1 MKHILFSILLM
12 LLFVETSQAQI
23 STPMASPLSKL
34 EQKIGITDITVEY
47 SRPSANG
54 RVIFGGLIPFGEVWR
69 TGANVNT
76 KFTVSDDVKING
88 NTLKKGT
95 YALYTVPSKESW
107 AVIFYLKSDNWGN
120 PKTWDATQ
128 EALRINVPV
137 KKSMIFI
144 ESFTISIG
152 NLKNDEALL
161 SLAWENTEILLKV
174 EVPTTEKVEKSIK
187 QVMAGPSTRDY
198 ILAARYYLEQEKEL
212 DLALTYIDKALETNQ
227 NNFGNLRTK
236 ALILYKLN
244 KIDLAKKTMQQSLE
258 LAKKE
263 DNKDY
268 IKLNEATLK
277 EWK

>member
-1 MKHILFSILLM
+1 MKHILFSVLLM

-34 EQKIGITDITVEY
+34 EQKVGITDITIEY
-47 SRPSANG
+47 SRPSVNG
-54 RVIFGGLIPFGEVWR
+54 RVIFGDLIPFGEVWR

-76 KFTVSDDVKING
+76 KFTVNDDVKING

-107 AVIFYLKSDNWGN
+107 DVIFYLKSDNWGT

>member
-1 MKHILFSILLM
+1 MKRFLITFFTISILIT
-12 LLFVETSQAQI
+12 TSNAQI
-23 STPMASPLSKL
+23 ITPMASPFSKL
-34 EQKIGITDITVEY
+34 EQKVGITDVTVEY
-47 SRPSANG
+47 SRPSVNG
-54 RVIFGGLIPFGEVWR
+54 RVIFGDLIPFGEVWR

-88 NTLKKGT
+88 KSLKKGT
-95 YALYTVPSKESW
+95 YALYTVPNKENW
-107 AVIFYLKSDNWGN
+107 DVIFYLKSDNWGT

-128 EALRINVPV
+128 EAVRITVPV
-137 KKSMIFI
+137 KKTTAFF
-144 ESFTISIG
+144 ESFTINIG
-152 NLKNDEALL
+152 DFKTDEAVVT
-161 SLAWENTEILLKV
+161 LAWENTKV
-174 EVPTTEKVEKSIK
+174 LFKIEVPTTEKVEKSIK

-212 DLALTYIDKALETNQ
+212 DLALTYIEKALESNQ

-244 KIDLAKKTMQQSLE
+244 KKDLAKQLMQQSLD

-263 DNKDY
+263 DQKEY
-268 IKLNEATLK
+268 IKLNEASLK

>member
-34 EQKIGITDITVEY
+34 EQKVGITDITIEY
-47 SRPSANG
+47 SRPSVNG
-54 RVIFGGLIPFGEVWR
+54 RVIFGDLIPFGEVWR

-76 KFTVSDDVKING
+76 KFTVNDDVKING

-107 AVIFYLKSDNWGN
+107 DVIFYLKSDNWGT

-212 DLALTYIDKALETNQ
+212 DLALTYIDKVLETNQ